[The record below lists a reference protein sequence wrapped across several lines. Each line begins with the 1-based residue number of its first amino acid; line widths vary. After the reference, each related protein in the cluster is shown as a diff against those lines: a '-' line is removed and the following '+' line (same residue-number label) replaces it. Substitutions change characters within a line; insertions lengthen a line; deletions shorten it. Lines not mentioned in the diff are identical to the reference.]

1 MRRKKLLSIILS
13 ITLVLSM
20 CASFST
26 LHHERMEEDVWDK
39 TGALDEA
46 PIVEKSMDYNYYCK
60 DCGCNFYDL
69 LSLECYKENGFYD
82 LGGGKENYDFEH
94 SATLK
99 DENGNTSVSNI
110 SFVLFD
116 HLCPRDTVDF
126 VTGKL
131 YKKSEKC
138 PANGSTQTWQ
148 PFDDLPMHTEPEIAK
163 IVPKVQIT
171 CSKENWNMN
180 LQGTAALGMNYTGK
194 EQHPEVRILSDGK
207 VLNKNTY
214 YVFYRKFDNMYTVD
228 SEGRYSASDP
238 CPYSDDCIEK
248 GRYVVE
254 IRFKENSIFRG
265 CTNVEFDI
273 LDPIPAPDPTPT
285 SGYVSS
291 EKLKAEVNK
300 STKLSDEDKEYMCEC
315 IDIGKTKDGLT
326 KIKSFVDSEWYLPS
340 GDTITSAFLQS
351 LVDAALGTDNTSEE
365 KTTEKQKTTTEESG
379 NKNKDEK
386 TTEKQVTT
394 EKQPNTQKPTV
405 TTTSVTETQ
414 VTTQQ
419 KIVKGDIFR
428 SKTAQ
433 YTVTG
438 SNTISFD
445 TPLKRTKKVT
455 VPATVKVNKKTYKVT
470 SVKSKAF
477 KGNTKLTTLVVGSN
491 VKTLGS
497 NCCNG
502 CINLKKITVNSKK
515 LETIGAGAFKGCVKL
530 KVAKFKSTK
539 LKTLNTGAFRNCSKL
554 TTVEIKSKKLV
565 KIGTYA
571 FDGCGKLKNITIKS
585 SKVKF
590 YKGCFR
596 KISKKATF
604 KVPKRKVKAYAKS
617 VVKKGKAPKT
627 VSVK

>member
-26 LHHERMEEDVWDK
+26 LYHGRMEEDVWDK

-46 PIVEKSMDYNYYCK
+46 PIVTAAENEQSYCNK
-60 DCGCNFYDL
+60 CGCNLDDAIMFHVYNDYGYYILDGGCEEYNDL
-69 LSLECYKENGFYD
+69 EGDYITNITWH
-82 LGGGKENYDFEH
+82 EH
-94 SATLK
+94 IDPS
-99 DENGNTSVSNI
+99 
-110 SFVLFD
+110 
-116 HLCPRDTVDF
+116 
-126 VTGKL
+126 TGKKTDHEL
-131 YKKSEKC
+131 PGFSNYQVKDNLPNHTYSEI
-138 PANGSTQTWQ
+138 G
-148 PFDDLPMHTEPEIAK
+148 K
-163 IVPKVQIT
+163 IYPKFQIT
-171 CSKENWNMN
+171 CDNPSHHPNIW
-180 LQGTAALGMNYTGK
+180 GDILGLVYTGK
-194 EQHPEVRILSDGK
+194 EQHPVCRVISN
-207 VLNKNTY
+207 NKIISNDNYTIFYKNVNDYGY
-214 YVFYRKFDNMYTVD
+214 YKSSLD
-228 SEGRYSASDP
+228 YSAGKSYYRSDSVPDSDP
-238 CPYSDDCIEK
+238 CIEEGK
-248 GRYVVE
+248 YAAVC
-254 IRFKENSIFRG
+254 RFKTNSEFRG
-265 CTNVEFDI
+265 QLICYFEIKKYT
-273 LDPIPAPDPTPT
+273 PPAPDPSPT

-365 KTTEKQKTTTEESG
+365 KTTEKKEETTG
-379 NKNKDEK
+379 GGGDNGNKDEG

-394 EKQPNTQKPTV
+394 EKQPNTQTPTV
-405 TTTSVTETQ
+405 TTTSTTETQ
-414 VTTQQ
+414 VTTRQ

-438 SNTISFD
+438 TNTISFD

-565 KIGTYA
+565 KVGTYA

-590 YKGCFR
+590 YKGSFR